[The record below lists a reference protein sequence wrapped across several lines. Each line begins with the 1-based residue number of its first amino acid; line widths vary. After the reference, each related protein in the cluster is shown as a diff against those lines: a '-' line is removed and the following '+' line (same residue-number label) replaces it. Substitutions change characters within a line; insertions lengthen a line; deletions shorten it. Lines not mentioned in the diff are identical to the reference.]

1 MFVCACYVEKLKEA
15 KGTNTEKDGRKMIE
29 KNDKENKGLLNLKK
43 LHLSAVGYFDIRFFE
58 GCVITGKRSLIEKD
72 EIKNLLKQNMTNQS

>member
-1 MFVCACYVEKLKEA
+1 
-15 KGTNTEKDGRKMIE
+15 MIRPIYDYIRSC
-29 KNDKENKGLLNLKK
+29 NGDNYRSALVALKK